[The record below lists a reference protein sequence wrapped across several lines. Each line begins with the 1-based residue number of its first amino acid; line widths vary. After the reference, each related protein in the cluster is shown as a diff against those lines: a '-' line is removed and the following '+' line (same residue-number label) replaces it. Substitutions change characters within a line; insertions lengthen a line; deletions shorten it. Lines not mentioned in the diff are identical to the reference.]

1 MRSSKNERDF
11 RERIAAFVFALS
23 LLVQAAGQQQ
33 TAPLRNVQQP
43 TRTEQQSPRDEST
56 RDGQQPTRNVQQP
69 EEDVVRITTNLIQ
82 VDAVVLD
89 SNGKQ
94 VTDLNADDFELF
106 EDGRAQSITN
116 FSYVD
121 TSPDAKPVANAKP
134 DVNARAAGAKG
145 SNATPLPPARVQP
158 GSARR
163 TIAFVVDDLGLSFQA
178 TAYVRN
184 FLKDFVKEQMRPGD
198 LVAVVRTSAGVG
210 ALQQFTGDPRLI
222 ERAID
227 RVRFQPGF
235 RAPTGAFAAP
245 AEKLKSAEQKKD
257 SGEKKDSS
265 EKRDL
270 GEKDASQAG
279 ADAPDRDALFTVG
292 TLGALNYVLRGAAEM
307 PGRKSVVLIS
317 QTTHL
322 FKLNGRDASVRE
334 YLQRMTDLANRASA
348 SVYDLDASDLTPERL
363 GSRLGIVASI
373 PSAPGAGSAGALG
386 GSASA
391 AGALGAS
398 NQSPTNVG
406 LAEALLNDK
415 ELIGDRSLYETKT
428 ALRYLAKQTGGAKIF
443 GVERVVEDQKGYYLI
458 GYRPDDK
465 TFDSQKAGGKFHNLT
480 LRVKRQGL
488 RVRHRTGFYSAPDAD
503 VATNAPTTRAGR
515 LLRALTSPLA
525 SGSIGLSLTPLFGN
539 DAQTGSFVRALIH
552 VDARGLRFTE
562 EPDGSRKA
570 SVEVLAVT
578 LGESGKPLDQADG
591 VETIRVSASDFEK
604 LQNNGLRY
612 TLKVPVKS
620 PGAYQLRV
628 AVLDEASEQVG
639 SANEL
644 IEVPDLSNGRLALS
658 GIVLSGKV
666 AGATQNANAAAS
678 QTPAAVSGQPASAA
692 SATEDVELEAD
703 PAMRRL
709 RPGMELHYD
718 FHIYNAQ
725 TDPATGR
732 PQLQT
737 QVRLFRDGQLAYE
750 GKAASFETPQ
760 QEDLKR
766 LRAGGA
772 ITLNRNAATGD
783 YVLQVVVT
791 DLLAG
796 EKGRV
801 TTQWIDFAIA
811 R

>member
-1 MRSSKNERDF
+1 MRDGENKR
-11 RERIAAFVFALS
+11 ALRRRGIVS
-23 LLVQAAGQQQ
+23 ALVVTLSILSQAAGQTAQGQPRQQ
-33 TAPLRNVQQP
+33 AEQPQQRPAPSRGAQTPQP
-43 TRTEQQSPRDEST
+43 APPQED
-56 RDGQQPTRNVQQP
+56 
-69 EEDVVRITTNLIQ
+69 EDVVRITSNLIQ

-89 SNGKQ
+89 SHGRQ
-94 VTDLNADDFELF
+94 VTDLTADDFELL
-106 EDGRAQSITN
+106 EDGRAQVITN
-116 FSYVD
+116 FSYVN
-121 TSPDAKPVANAKP
+121 TSPDAGT
-134 DVNARAAGAKG
+134 D
-145 SNATPLPPARVQP
+145 SNASARDGAQRANPTRKGVTAAIPVPPARLRP

-184 FLKDFVKEQMRPGD
+184 FLKDFVKEQMRAGD

-210 ALQQFTGDPRLI
+210 ALQQFTGDPRLV
-222 ERAID
+222 EQAVE

-245 AEKLKSAEQKKD
+245 AEKLDAEAKGSKDKKDAGEKTDSAEKD
-257 SGEKKDSS
+257 GAQASADSP
-265 EKRDL
+265 
-270 GEKDASQAG
+270 
-279 ADAPDRDALFTVG
+279 PDRDALFTVG
-292 TLGALNYVLRGAAEM
+292 TLGALNYVLRGAAGL

-317 QTTHL
+317 GTSRV

-334 YLQRMTDLANRASA
+334 YLQRMADLANRASA
-348 SVYDLDASDLTPERL
+348 SVYDLDAADLTPDKL
-363 GSRLGIVASI
+363 GSNLGIVTSI
-373 PSAPGAGSAGALG
+373 PSAPNAAGAGSPG

-398 NQSPTNVG
+398 NQSPTNLG

-415 ELIGDRSLYETKT
+415 ELNGDRSLYETKT

-443 GVERVVEDQKGYYLI
+443 GAERIVEDQKGYYLI

-465 TFDSQKAGGKFHNLT
+465 TFDAQRAAQKFHNLSV
-480 LRVKRQGL
+480 RVKRTGL
-488 RVRHRTGFYSAPDAD
+488 RVRYRTGFYSAPEADA
-503 VATNAPTTRAGR
+503 AALAPTTSAGR
-515 LLRALTSPLA
+515 LFRALTSPLA

-562 EPDGSRKA
+562 EADGTRKA
-570 SVEVLAVT
+570 VVEILAVT
-578 LGESGKPLDQADG
+578 LGETGKPLDQADG
-591 VETIRVSASDFEK
+591 TETVRVSAANFEK
-604 LQNNGLRY
+604 LRNNGLRY

-628 AVLDEASEQVG
+628 AVLDAATEQVG

-644 IEVPDLSNGRLALS
+644 IEVPDLGDGRLALS
-658 GIVLSGKV
+658 GIVLSGKEAV
-666 AGATQNANAAAS
+666 ASPQNAATPETAAAS
-678 QTPAAVSGQPASAA
+678 DSGPTAGVAP
-692 SATEDVELEAD
+692 TDDVELEAD
-703 PAMRRL
+703 PSVRRL

-725 TDPATGR
+725 ADPAGGR
-732 PQLQT
+732 PRLQT
-737 QVRLFRDGQLAYE
+737 QVRLFRDDGRPAYE
-750 GKAASFETPQ
+750 GKVAPFDTAQ

-766 LRAGGA
+766 LVAGGS
-772 ITLNRNAATGD
+772 IKLNRNAAPGR

-796 EKGRV
+796 EKRRV
-801 TTQWIDFAIA
+801 ATQWIDFELT